1 MRITKRTLLTLAL
14 IASSCTAIAQTNSG
28 GGSALTDVVQKA
40 RKEGKLIILLQHP
53 TAPANRK
60 KVIDAFKKRF
70 DLDINIDWAPM
81 HPTTLMSRL
90 AAEGPSGKFSG
101 DVGAGSVDDIYP
113 AFQKGYV
120 DRVTWVELFGSQMPA
135 LSEAVGDA
143 PSEMQNAVL
152 PLFDL
157 VYGLVWN
164 TGMVKESDLPQRIVD
179 LADPKWKGKLALNSF
194 HLAPVDY
201 LNYAIGPEKTID
213 LANKL
218 LSNNPVL
225 KPGSGA
231 VGSAVS
237 SGEAPV
243 GTGMAYA
250 TSLAIRRGEPV
261 KFRAFQD
268 YTPVLGFKIFVPK
281 FAPNPNAARL
291 FTAWYVAEGMKLIAE
306 DEFLGRLKDPESVV
320 GRQLAEEIKRQSS
333 TVVSVKS
340 VSQFEQLVQTRTP
353 IDKLVSGQ
361 KLR

>member
-1 MRITKRTLLTLAL
+1 MNLRKRTFFVATLAL
-14 IASSCTAIAQTNSG
+14 AALWGGQAQAQTATST
-28 GGSALTDVVQKA
+28 ADAVQRA
-40 RKEGKLIILLQHP
+40 RKEGKLVILLQHP

-70 DLDINIDWAPM
+70 DLDIAIDWAPM

-101 DVGAGSVDDIYP
+101 DVGAGSVDDVYP
-113 AFQKGYV
+113 AFQKGYI
-120 DRVTWVELFGSQMPA
+120 DKVTWADTFGAQFPRLA
-135 LSEAVGDA
+135 AAAEDA
-143 PSEMQNAVL
+143 PKEMHNAVL

-164 TGMVKESDLPQRIVD
+164 TGMVKEADLPRKFTD

-201 LNYAIGPEKTID
+201 LNYEIGADKSSD
-213 LANKL
+213 LAGKL
-218 LSNNPVL
+218 LANNPVL
-225 KPGSGA
+225 KAGSGA
-231 VGSAVS
+231 VGAAVS

-261 KFRAFQD
+261 KFRAFAD

-291 FTAWYVAEGMKLIAE
+291 FVAWYIGEGMKLIAE
-306 DEFLGRLKDPESVV
+306 DEFLGRLKDPESGV
-320 GRQLAEEIKRQSS
+320 GRALAEEIKRQNS

-340 VSQFEQLVQTRTP
+340 VGQFEQLIQTRLT
-353 IDKLVSGQ
+353 IDKMVSGQ
-361 KLR
+361 KAR

>member
-1 MRITKRTLLTLAL
+1 MQMKKRIFLTLAL
-14 IASSCTAIAQTNSG
+14 LASVGSAVAQTPASSP
-28 GGSALTDVVQKA
+28 ALNDVVQKA

-90 AAEGPSGKFSG
+90 AAEGPSGRFSG
-101 DVGAGSVDDIYP
+101 DVGAGSLDDIYP

-120 DRVTWVELFGSQMPA
+120 DRVNWVELFGAQMPA
-135 LSEAVGDA
+135 LNEAVGDA
-143 PSEMQNAVL
+143 PGEMQNAVL

-164 TGMVKESDLPQRIVD
+164 TAMIKDADLPKRFVD

-213 LANKL
+213 FAGKL
-218 LSNNPVL
+218 LANNPVL

-250 TSLAIRRGEPV
+250 TSLAVRRGEPV

-291 FTAWYVAEGMKLIAE
+291 FTAWYVSEGMKLIAE

-333 TVVSVKS
+333 TIVSVRS

-361 KLR
+361 KAR

>member
-1 MRITKRTLLTLAL
+1 MQMKKRLLMA
-14 IASSCTAIAQTNSG
+14 AA
-28 GGSALTDVVQKA
+28 ALTVAWPVFAQSPAPNAALNDVIQKA
-40 RKEGKLIILLQHP
+40 KKEGKLIVLLQHP

-70 DLDINIDWAPM
+70 DLDINVDWAPM

-120 DRVTWVELFGSQMPA
+120 DRVNWMETFGPQMPS
-135 LSEAVGDA
+135 LKEAIEDA
-143 PSEMQNAVL
+143 PAEMQNAVL

-164 TGMVKESDLPQRIVD
+164 TGMIKEADLPRRFVD

-201 LNYAIGPEKTID
+201 LNYAIGSEKTID

-218 LSNNPVL
+218 VANNPVL

-250 TSLAIRRGEPV
+250 TSLAMRRGEPV

-268 YTPVLGFKIFVPK
+268 FTPVLGFKIFVPK

-291 FTAWYVAEGMKLIAE
+291 FTAWYVSEGMKLIAE
-306 DEFLGRLKDPESVV
+306 DEFLGRLQDADSVV
-320 GRQLAEEIKRQSS
+320 GRQLAEEIKKQSS
-333 TVVSVKS
+333 TIVTVRS
-340 VSQFEQLVQTRTP
+340 VSQFDQLVQTRMP

-361 KLR
+361 KMR